1 MCLSGQLE
9 GAAVICP
16 HCEKS
21 LRQRERGGRTC
32 SVCKRVFA
40 LEPKENT
47 LRLHDVRMRKLIA
60 KLGNGEGLRY
70 TPTQL
75 WYAAARNHTPT
86 KGVSYGCV
94 AAFLVVVTCFILL
107 VVSGSSE
114 FDPDVVRPAVVVAVV
129 VLVLSVLLTVR
140 GSRRA
145 KRTGTVRVS
154 ISLDLFRTAI
164 IDRWTAVY
172 GGPPAGL
179 RDEGRAQYPLV
190 PDTGEAGPRLA
201 LLCPDRAVLACL
213 ALNGAHKTHSLAL
226 AESVDQLQHISTG
239 RGRPGG
245 PDAGGAGG
253 GGGIVG
259 IVLHDASPAGLA
271 FASAARAAL
280 GERVVVAGMLP
291 RTVMEK
297 DTAVR
302 LRKPLERG
310 ELDAIRTS
318 SALTAAEADWLARGW
333 WSPLAAVPPAKL
345 LAVVAR
351 AVDRAEGL
359 ADPDR
364 GRAQQIGFLTWPTA
378 S

>member
-1 MCLSGQLE
+1 M
-9 GAAVICP
+9 ICP

-21 LRQRERGGRTC
+21 LRYRERGGTTC
-32 SVCKRVFA
+32 SVCKRTFA
-40 LEPKENT
+40 LEPKGNA
-47 LRLHDVRMRKLIA
+47 LRLHDIRMRKLIE

-86 KGVSYGCV
+86 GAVAYGCI
-94 AAFLVVVTCFILL
+94 ASFLVVLTSFILL
-107 VVSGSSE
+107 VVSGASG

-129 VLVLSVLLTVR
+129 VLALALLLTAG

-145 KRTGTVRVS
+145 KRTGTVQVPMP
-154 ISLDLFRTAI
+154 LDMFRTAI
-164 IDRWTAVY
+164 IDRWAAVY

-179 RDEGRAQYPLV
+179 RQEGSARYPVV
-190 PDTGEAGPRLA
+190 PASGGPGPRLA
-201 LLCPDRAVLACL
+201 LLCPDRAVLTCL

-226 AESVDQLQHISTG
+226 AQSLDQLGNISTG
-239 RGRPGG
+239 PTPPGE
-245 PDAGGAGG
+245 GGV
-253 GGGIVG
+253 VG

-280 GERVVVAGMLP
+280 GGRVVVAGMLP
-291 RTVMEK
+291 RTVMDK
-297 DTAVR
+297 DNAVR
-302 LRKPLERG
+302 LRKPLDRG
-310 ELDAIRTS
+310 DLDAIRTSS
-318 SALTAAEADWLARGW
+318 SALTAAEADWLTRGW

-364 GRAQQIGFLTWPTA
+364 GRAQQVGFLTWPTA